1 MSTQDGEERG
11 IGQEVPLGA
20 WNCLNCLFI
29 ISCYFPPIPDS
40 THWLGK
46 VDIGVKE
53 GRNDSLL
60 LHLSL
65 LQPYPKLNIHVG
77 TKEAL

>member
-11 IGQEVPLGA
+11 VGQEVPLGA
-20 WNCLNCLFI
+20 WNCLFI
-29 ISCYFPPIPDS
+29 VSCYFPPIPDS

-46 VDIGVKE
+46 GGIGVKE

>member
-1 MSTQDGEERG
+1 LSTQDGKERG
-11 IGQEVPLGA
+11 VGQEVPVGA
-20 WNCLNCLFI
+20 WNCLFI
-29 ISCYFPPIPDS
+29 VSSSFPPIPDS
-40 THWLGK
+40 SHWLGK
-46 VDIGVKE
+46 GGVRVKE

-77 TKEAL
+77 TKEAF

>member
-11 IGQEVPLGA
+11 VGQEVPVEA
-20 WNCLNCLFI
+20 WNCLFI
-29 ISCYFPPIPDS
+29 VSSSFPPIPGS

-46 VDIGVKE
+46 ADVRVKE

-60 LHLSL
+60 LHFSL
-65 LQPYPKLNIHVG
+65 FQPYQKLNIYVG